1 MSANYDYRLMLPG
14 QEQQVDRLARVIFP
28 GDEMLDG
35 TIRKALDDAS
45 SNANYRPRYW
55 LAFAGEEMVGFSAW
69 NWSWIN
75 YDVAEFAWCGVLKEH
90 RGRGIG
96 RKLVE
101 VRLDDIRDADPGM
114 RMVLVNT
121 GSPHIYRRYGFETLA
136 VCDWRNQKNNH
147 VMRLMLDTRESCI

>member
-1 MSANYDYRLMLPG
+1 MTIVYNYRLMHLGEEPT
-14 QEQQVDRLARVIFP
+14 VKHLARTIFP
-28 GDEMLDG
+28 DDKLLDD
-35 TIRKALDDAS
+35 TIQNALEDAS
-45 SNANYRPRYW
+45 SNAYYRPRYW

-75 YDVAEFAWCGVLKEH
+75 YDVAEFAWCGVLQEH
-90 RGRGIG
+90 RGRGVG

-101 VRLDDIRDADPGM
+101 VRLTDIRENDPGM

-121 GSPHIYRRYGFETLA
+121 GSPHIYRCYGFETLA

-147 VMRLMLDTRESCI
+147 VMRLMLEGKQA